1 MIGFTDIVKS
11 LKAATM
17 NWTWNSSYTTA
28 GNLTAVK
35 TSPKQSRPNLMR
47 LDSTGETTND
57 KETPLI
63 MGKQANN
70 QVNLSPKTRLSGCY
84 RTMENKHHVKFS
96 PVSHLGKN
104 FTNTLLYPQTHM
116 TKADYQMPGVQP
128 SILGTIM
135 DNFDRFNVSALP
147 VMNFNMCE
155 PPVSTMRISE
165 PVKCDM
171 TVTQANPTEDL
182 EVLSQHVTQMKISSE
197 TTSDDK
203 SIEVPGCSPG
213 DLDPSSQPFEIS
225 SEVTNDASRSNYN
238 LAQDV
243 DDNQIKSDSFSGS
256 FTDTFGAISCED
268 AQNNVM
274 HSKPVQHD
282 DSASEKSLHAAAP
295 CNQMDQCELIS
306 VCDPDRELSSID
318 SGIDVDISESH
329 QANSQSKCNMQR
341 RPSPPVVKPITTAC
355 LTPNVPLPKKKKRR
369 PSSKKRKR
377 RQNQCSEGRAAVV
390 SIVCENNQKPR
401 SKKQKVTNI
410 NVSLTPSAKDNDN
423 DNTRFSFSV
432 HLGCGSVPQEKT
444 EPESESSVYNFQTK
458 VSFSVSPVD
467 SDEEVIWS
475 DEEEELDCDE
485 SSMDLLNSLCSGG
498 PFSPFKLGGPCLVAC
513 ASTTIIKSTSA
524 PELHQSST
532 IERINN
538 MWNQTY
544 CESHHQAEKKS
555 PKKVSSS

>member
-1 MIGFTDIVKS
+1 MQG
-11 LKAATM
+11 
-17 NWTWNSSYTTA
+17 
-28 GNLTAVK
+28 G
-35 TSPKQSRPNLMR
+35 
-47 LDSTGETTND
+47 
-57 KETPLI
+57 
-63 MGKQANN
+63 
-70 QVNLSPKTRLSGCY
+70 
-84 RTMENKHHVKFS
+84 
-96 PVSHLGKN
+96 
-104 FTNTLLYPQTHM
+104 
-116 TKADYQMPGVQP
+116 QP
-128 SILGTIM
+128 SLLKSVV
-135 DNFDRFNVSALP
+135 DNFDSFSVSAASLMDLKMYESP
-147 VMNFNMCE
+147 MNTRTN
-155 PPVSTMRISE
+155 SE

-171 TVTQANPTEDL
+171 TVTQANTTEDL
-182 EVLSQHVTQMKISSE
+182 EVLSQHVTQMKISSD
-197 TTSDDK
+197 TTPVDK

-213 DLDPSSQPFEIS
+213 DLDLSSQPFEIS
-225 SEVTNDASRSNYN
+225 NEVTIGASQSNDN

-295 CNQMDQCELIS
+295 CNRMDQCELIS

-329 QANSQSKCNMQR
+329 QANSQSKCHMQR
-341 RPSPPVVKPITTAC
+341 RPSTPVVKPITTAC

-377 RQNQCSEGRAAVV
+377 RQNQCSDSRAAVV
-390 SIVCENNQKPR
+390 RIVCENNQKPC

-432 HLGCGSVPQEKT
+432 HLGCGNAPEEKT
-444 EPESESSVYNFQTK
+444 EPESSVYNFQTK

-475 DEEEELDCDE
+475 DEEEDLDCDE
-485 SSMDLLNSLCSGG
+485 SSLDLLNSLCSGG

-513 ASTTIIKSTSA
+513 ASATIIKSTSA

-544 CESHHQAEKKS
+544 CESHHQAEMKS
-555 PKKVSSS
+555 PKKVSSSWKRK